1 MTSALRFQWLR
12 DARTSASLGHRP
24 VDKLRLGTYHL
35 CITFAGKLH
44 RPPPPRVVAK
54 LAPDGHEVTIA
65 GSGELSVLHDILV
78 RGEYRPSGD
87 PKVIFD
93 IGANAGF
100 ATLFFRRR
108 YPKARILAVE
118 ADPRT
123 YRRLVHNVGGLPDVT
138 TLNRALAGADGPLTF
153 HSSPGSISSS
163 LARRSDADT
172 AVEVPGVRL
181 QTLMDETRTNRI
193 DLLKLDIEGAE
204 FEALM
209 GAPLD
214 RVGELIAEIHH
225 DLGGGD
231 EQTVREMLA
240 GFELRFD
247 PPSSPDRY
255 VVRASRPAD
264 AQGQELRKA
273 LRQQ

>member
-1 MTSALRFQWLR
+1 MNSALRFQWLR

-24 VDKLRLGTYHL
+24 VDRLRLGTYHL
-35 CITFAGKLH
+35 CIAFAGKLH
-44 RPPPPRVVAK
+44 RPPPRRVVAK
-54 LAPDGHEVTIA
+54 LAPDGHEVTITGA
-65 GSGELSVLHDILV
+65 GELSVLHDMLV
-78 RGEYRPSGD
+78 HGEYRPSGD

-93 IGANAGF
+93 IGANVGF

-123 YRRLVHNVGGLPDVT
+123 YRRLVYNVGGLPDVT

-153 HSSPGSISSS
+153 HSSPGSINSS

-247 PPSSPDRY
+247 PPSSPGRY
-255 VVRASRPAD
+255 VVGASRPAD

>member
-24 VDKLRLGTYHL
+24 VDRLRLGIYHL
-35 CITFAGKLH
+35 CISFAGKFH
-44 RPPPPRVVAK
+44 RRPPPRVVAK

-65 GSGELSVLHDILV
+65 GSGELSVLHDIFV

-108 YPKARILAVE
+108 YPKARIIAVE

-138 TLNRALAGADGPLTF
+138 TLNRALAGADGPVTF
-153 HSSPGSISSS
+153 HSAPGSINSS
-163 LARRSDADT
+163 LVRRSDAGT
-172 AVEVPGVRL
+172 AVEVQGVRL

-247 PPSSPDRY
+247 PPSSPGRY
-255 VVRASRPAD
+255 VVGASRPAD